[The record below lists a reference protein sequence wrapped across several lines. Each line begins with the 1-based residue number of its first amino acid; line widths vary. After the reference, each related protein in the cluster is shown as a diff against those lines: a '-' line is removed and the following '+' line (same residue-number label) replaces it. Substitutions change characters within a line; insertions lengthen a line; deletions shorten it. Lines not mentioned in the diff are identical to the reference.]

1 MDKRFYIVIKNNNII
16 YSKCYPM
23 ASPKAW
29 EAKNRGGSDLAIVA
43 VG

>member
-1 MDKRFYIVIKNNNII
+1 MDKRFYIVIKNNII

-23 ASPKAW
+23 ASSKAW
-29 EAKNRGGSDLAIVA
+29 EARNRGGSDLAIVA

>member
-1 MDKRFYIVIKNNNII
+1 MDKRFYIVIKNNNI

-23 ASPKAW
+23 ANPKAW
-29 EAKNRGGSDLAIVA
+29 EARNRGGSDLAIVA